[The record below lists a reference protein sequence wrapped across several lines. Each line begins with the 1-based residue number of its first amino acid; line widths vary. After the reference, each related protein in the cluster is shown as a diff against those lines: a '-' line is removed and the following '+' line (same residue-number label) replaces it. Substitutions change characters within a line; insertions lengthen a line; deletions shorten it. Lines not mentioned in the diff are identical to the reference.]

1 MQTSTNMV
9 QPTTLEETV
18 ARLLARWR
26 AETAFISSSTQRNE
40 HPDYL
45 QIIALGEEA
54 LPFLLR
60 DLESTR
66 DGHLSKALTAITGV
80 RPVPPGARGKIDA
93 IAEAWLTW
101 ARANGR

>member
-1 MQTSTNMV
+1 MQTSTETI
-9 QPTTLEETV
+9 QPAPLEATV

-45 QIIALGEEA
+45 QIIALGEQA
-54 LPFLLR
+54 LPFLFR

-66 DGHLSKALTAITGV
+66 DGHLSKALTAISGAH
-80 RPVPPGARGKIDA
+80 PVPPEARGKIDA